1 MKRSTVT
8 RSLGEFSGRSNS
20 LDILTGLPG
29 ERIAGAF
36 EDADGSLV
44 IVLESGYALVL
55 VTLGGGSPA
64 FWVENAS
71 KWGIRLAAI
80 RKRIAEDRDA
90 LAALIEAA
98 P

>member
-1 MKRSTVT
+1 MTEPTKQRPFA
-8 RSLGEFSGRSNS
+8 EFAGRSNS

-36 EDADGSLV
+36 EDTDGSLV
-44 IVLESGYALVL
+44 LIMESGYALVL
-55 VTLGGGSPA
+55 VTLGGGTPA
-64 FWVENAS
+64 FWVESAS
-71 KWGIRLAAI
+71 KWGVRLAAI